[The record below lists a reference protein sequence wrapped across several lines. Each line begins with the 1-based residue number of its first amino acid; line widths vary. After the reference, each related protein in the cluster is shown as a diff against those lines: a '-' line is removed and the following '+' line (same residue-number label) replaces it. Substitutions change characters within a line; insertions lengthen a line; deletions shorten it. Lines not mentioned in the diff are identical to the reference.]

1 MVNCAFVSPLGLV
14 RGPVS
19 AGTSTS
25 STTLKLAVAARRVP
39 ARLQC
44 ALHSTKQERARLP
57 AGWQAVPVSA
67 VTTLT
72 SWMTLGSAAWAT
84 DGTGEPLG
92 IDDSRLLIVLL
103 GVFITMLVLFISW
116 SSKQDDGDDFVG
128 EYDPRRR

>member
-1 MVNCAFVSPLGLV
+1 
-14 RGPVS
+14 
-19 AGTSTS
+19 
-25 STTLKLAVAARRVP
+25 
-39 ARLQC
+39 
-44 ALHSTKQERARLP
+44 
-57 AGWQAVPVSA
+57 
-67 VTTLT
+67 
-72 SWMTLGSAAWAT
+72 MTLGSAAWAT

>member
-1 MVNCAFVSPLGLV
+1 M
-14 RGPVS
+14 
-19 AGTSTS
+19 
-25 STTLKLAVAARRVP
+25 
-39 ARLQC
+39 
-44 ALHSTKQERARLP
+44 
-57 AGWQAVPVSA
+57 PVSA

-72 SWMTLGSAAWAT
+72 SWVTLGSAAWAT